1 MELIYAQSTSCRT
14 VAVTD
19 IKQIPEDSR
28 LPFSCTHESHLK
40 TGDYSV
46 LRQDIGTCMYDR
58 MKENEQFF
66 EKCKSSLIFQLE
78 RQTDRQT
85 ETKR

>member
-19 IKQIPEDSR
+19 IKLIPEDSR
-28 LPFSCTHESHLK
+28 LPFPCTHESHLK

-58 MKENEQFF
+58 MKENEH
-66 EKCKSSLIFQLE
+66 SLKNAKVL
-78 RQTDRQT
+78 
-85 ETKR
+85 